1 MPAQLWLPNPP
12 PKTPICLGFD
22 GSLNNDWTA
31 IQAETMD
38 GLSFTPR
45 WGPSQMPTY
54 WDPAEHGGVIPHG
67 QVSTAVGELFANFTV
82 VRFYCDPHDWDTDIE
97 NWALKHGA
105 ERVITWPTNVITK
118 MHAEIVRFE
127 NDLKQ
132 GLIRHDGDPTAGLH
146 VGNAK
151 KVGKP
156 GQKFILGK
164 PNENQKIDITM
175 AKIMAHTAT
184 RDSISSGWEPPKP
197 KPKTRVYRGR

>member
-12 PKTPICLGFD
+12 PKTPICIGFD

-31 IQAETMD
+31 LQAETMD
-38 GLSFTPR
+38 GFSFTPR
-45 WGPSQMPTY
+45 WGPSKVGTFWNP
-54 WDPAEHGGVIPHG
+54 DENGGVIPHG
-67 QVSTAVGELFANFTV
+67 QVSVALGELFETYTV
-82 VRFYCDPHDWDTDIE
+82 VRMYCDPHDWDTDIE

-105 ERVITWPTNVITK
+105 ERVITWPTNNITK
-118 MHAEIVRFE
+118 MHSEIVRFE

-132 GLIRHDGDPTAGLH
+132 GFIRHDGDPTASLH

-164 PNENQKIDITM
+164 PNENQKIDVAM
-175 AKIMAHTAT
+175 AKILAHTAA
-184 RDSISSGWEPPKP
+184 RDSISAGWEPPKP
-197 KPKTRVYRGR
+197 KAKTRVYRG